1 MSTLEKENETDVAS
15 AISSLKVEASRV
27 SELPSPRRKP
37 LTPRK
42 VNTNDAPS
50 ATSSLSP
57 TVSSFSSSDESLKGI
72 FRKKAA
78 KSTSLSSR
86 GASGSENSIMIFSPP
101 KAPLSKPLSK
111 QLAQPPDAPVSAP
124 VLLLGKFSESIWLD
138 FGHTENI
145 VGIPRSLSFKLQA
158 RESDALVE
166 VCKVPSKKGF
176 SLDFESTQV
185 NKGETKVYN
194 VTWTPLSDGGVRE
207 VVHLKLPGGR
217 LQITVH
223 GTATGGTSKPPSK
236 VNRRVSIK
244 KASTAVDASNIDP
257 SSIARKIRASTK
269 AVMESQVKP
278 NANLPVGITSSKTGA
293 KKKAISVARP
303 TPKKPRASFS
313 SRRQSLHQNPS
324 KKPSS
329 SSSSSTQSRQMASS
343 SIYDESWKEKQQHA
357 FTEWLN
363 YTFQP
368 TEDEAHEEG
377 LQQLITASKSEDS
390 AESEE
395 AQKNIDRAALRSLV
409 IHRRN
414 AQAKKASM
422 ELYNEEKFQQLLY
435 AIDVEIKEGRLAVRK
450 DRDMYADLGL
460 RGQLVSLLMSY
471 RSEWLKIG
479 LETIFEG
486 EVVVPE
492 VISKKKNP
500 VNVEGESEEEKAKKR
515 LAAAA
520 KKQKFASGKVPLSR
534 TESALKR
541 FVVQRVLGDSEI
553 QAKYTKGKCKVPSG
567 KWEKLYNDE
576 LRKSALRRMIVLF
589 AFLDKSRT
597 NNILDKVPCLFKVS
611 GEVKSTKEL
620 LTNLCRDFLSGEGD
634 FIKHLHQ
641 LGLDVA
647 YEQKFIDEYDF
658 NVTNL
663 ALDLRDG
670 IRLCRMTE
678 ILTSDTTFS
687 LSAKL
692 RVPAVSRLQKLH
704 NVGIALTGLGNAG
717 VAIGSLTA
725 KDVVDGNR
733 QGVLSLLWRT
743 IVHFKLGE
751 LLNKEVLEQE
761 IRDVR
766 RASKRRMI
774 PGIGFKAIRSSEDLG
789 RKEAELTSLLLTWCQ
804 EVCATFGLDIENFTE
819 SFADGKALCL
829 LVHYYH
835 PGILARA
842 EILQTTTDLKA
853 SEREIEEQEWR
864 EAVMNEQ
871 KNGRLARKT
880 MGELGGIP
888 SMLND
893 FDSTCVPE
901 EKSMVACVAYLCSRL
916 IESSSEIQATLV
928 IQSAFRRWWG
938 GKLLELKKIEGAKI
952 WAWWKARKETLWER
966 RQNKLGSAVQKIE
979 SFILHTRQRRKD
991 VRNQRLERERW
1002 TKASNIIRNA
1012 AQIFLAKCVAFRLRE
1027 ERRAMEEAA
1036 STVIVRGARMKLARL
1051 LLQRL
1056 QREYFELERTCA
1068 IIIQKNWR
1076 TCSAQVEFS
1085 TYRMAVLMVQ
1095 AAARGMLTRDRLA
1108 RDRFALEN
1116 AAAIKIQKVI
1126 RSSLAQI
1133 NVTIMLLSVV
1143 RIQSIMR
1150 GVLGRRKVAERLFEI
1165 EMAAQEML
1173 RQEIL
1178 RNGITK
1184 FQAFLRGKTTR
1195 DNLAKKTAGAIA
1207 IQAFIRGIIVR
1218 NELFFNHFAAIELQ
1232 RVWRGTSGYK
1242 KFLKLIC
1249 STIVIQS
1256 WARMNI
1262 AKSKLKIATSAVRK
1276 IQTAARTCIGK
1287 KKFADKLEKISLLQ
1301 SIGKMIVAK
1310 NSYKKTLVS
1319 TVKIQAI
1326 VRGRAALKSFN
1337 QKVCAAMMLQKVAR
1351 GGFAREELAMK
1362 HFAATEIQR
1371 MWRGTVAH
1379 VDFIVKCFAAQRIQ
1393 SMIRMD
1399 LARVEYI
1406 TKLKGI
1412 SMIQRWWRNLKMAKS
1427 KREKEASVV
1436 IQKTMKMAIARKAF
1450 AKKVERVVSMQSVGR
1465 MALAKKSYKKT
1476 LASTVKIQAIVRGR
1490 AALKSFNQKVCAAM
1504 MLQKVARGGFARE
1517 ELAMKHFAA
1526 TEIQRMWRGTVAHV
1540 DFIVKCFAAQ
1550 RIQSMIRMDLARV
1563 EYITKLKGISMIQ
1576 RWWRNLKMAKS
1587 KREKE
1592 ASVVIQKTMKM
1603 AIARKAFAKKVERV
1617 VSMQSVGRMA
1627 LAKKSY
1633 KKTLASTVKIQAIV
1647 RGRAALTRFNEMVC
1661 ASIIAQSAVR
1671 AFRARSAFS
1680 KSMGSVVAIQ
1690 SFARMIIA
1698 KKLLTRMREQK
1709 MVAAA
1714 VVLQSFGRGVIAR
1727 SELAY
1732 MNFAATEVQRMFRG
1746 AKAHMEYMT
1755 KVISAIKI
1763 ASLVRMY
1770 QASTS
1775 LKLAHFAATIIQST
1789 VRRMKAGR
1797 TVVMMKK
1804 EILMRKAEELGRKN
1818 AAVKVQ
1824 RGIRRKLRAMKAHN
1838 NASII
1843 SRFIRGYLARKAM
1856 QGTRRM
1862 IVALQSMWRGRTA
1875 RKQTNKRMRV
1885 IRMKIALA
1893 NKKALEMPEMR
1904 LGVRTQRAL
1913 EVLLTSKRLAEIM
1926 RATCTLEVSSRFSER
1941 CCEAFS
1947 AAGAPEILFKLIRT
1961 CNRSLPHIELLQY
1974 VLMTIMNVAKWDHLI
1989 DSVGVD
1995 GCVDV
2000 LVDLIQMFR
2009 DKETIVVLCGELLIT
2024 LVTKVRKCLDSCL
2037 EESNIKRLEGLLKI
2051 TMRKAGVTTRV
2062 KVKSS
2067 KGKGKE
2073 NRCNEKH
2080 AGICVLQNL
2089 FDVIKG

>member
-57 TVSSFSSSDESLKGI
+57 TISSFSSSDESSKGI

-1379 VDFIVKCFAAQRIQ
+1379 IDFIVKCFAAQRIQ
-1393 SMIRMD
+1393 SVIRMD

-1406 TKLKGI
+1406 TKL
-1412 SMIQRWWRNLKMAKS
+1412 
-1427 KREKEASVV
+1427 
-1436 IQKTMKMAIARKAF
+1436 T
-1450 AKKVERVVSMQSVGR
+1450 
-1465 MALAKKSYKKT
+1465 
-1476 LASTVKIQAIVRGR
+1476 
-1490 AALKSFNQKVCAAM
+1490 
-1504 MLQKVARGGFARE
+1504 
-1517 ELAMKHFAA
+1517 
-1526 TEIQRMWRGTVAHV
+1526 
-1540 DFIVKCFAAQ
+1540 
-1550 RIQSMIRMDLARV
+1550 
-1563 EYITKLKGISMIQ
+1563 GISMIQ

>member
-236 VNRRVSIK
+236 VNRRASIK

-1490 AALKSFNQKVCAAM
+1490 AAL
-1504 MLQKVARGGFARE
+1504 
-1517 ELAMKHFAA
+1517 
-1526 TEIQRMWRGTVAHV
+1526 
-1540 DFIVKCFAAQ
+1540 
-1550 RIQSMIRMDLARV
+1550 
-1563 EYITKLKGISMIQ
+1563 
-1576 RWWRNLKMAKS
+1576 
-1587 KREKE
+1587 
-1592 ASVVIQKTMKM
+1592 
-1603 AIARKAFAKKVERV
+1603 
-1617 VSMQSVGRMA
+1617 
-1627 LAKKSY
+1627 
-1633 KKTLASTVKIQAIV
+1633 
-1647 RGRAALTRFNEMVC
+1647 TRFNEMVC